1 MAQSFVKG
9 TLHKTSIDENVS
21 LSHVVAN
28 LQQIATL
35 RWLFS
40 GAKKFSSS
48 FWQLSLPLAI

>member
-28 LQQIATL
+28 LQQIATT

-40 GAKKFSSS
+40 GAK
-48 FWQLSLPLAI
+48 I